1 MNKIKLRSKQFLSMR
16 CKFAYP
22 HHRMIFSFSINALN
36 FLFKVTRP
44 AVYPSLPLNYT
55 IKRKKKPNYHALS
68 ECWFTIWLL
77 LFGRRF
83 FFLVNKGRLSY
94 SPHQHLSNYS
104 FVHLLRP
111 RIWPMTEK
119 IIFYLNSSVSIQFN
133 PILNAVIWLD
143 HSYWSPLF
151 LRKHEQFC
159 AFHIRILDCIYGF
172 HDVWW
177 RWVANWLSF
186 SILGLVCV

>member
-16 CKFAYP
+16 CKFA
-22 HHRMIFSFSINALN
+22 HLNHRMIFSFSINALN

-68 ECWFTIWLL
+68 ECWFIIWLL

-133 PILNAVIWLD
+133 PILNAVI
-143 HSYWSPLF
+143 
-151 LRKHEQFC
+151 
-159 AFHIRILDCIYGF
+159 
-172 HDVWW
+172 
-177 RWVANWLSF
+177 
-186 SILGLVCV
+186 